1 VTPDLTVVIPTRGRQ
16 RLLARVLDHL
26 EHQADAPAFEVVVV
40 ADAKEDDRD
49 GVAAAIGERPFEV
62 RQLAAA
68 RAGASAARN
77 VGWRA
82 AEAPLIA
89 FLGDDTLPA
98 PRHLAEHAAWHSEHS
113 QREVAVLGQVRWADE
128 IRVTPFMRWLDTCG
142 IQFDYERLDAS
153 DDVDVGWGRFYTA
166 NVSIKR
172 GLLDAAGGFDE
183 ERLPFLYEDL
193 DLAYRLRP
201 LGFRL
206 LYNRAASVQ
215 HVHPVTVEDWKNRA
229 AAVAEAER
237 TFVRLHPEVEPYFHD
252 LFSPAAAWERAP
264 SGRGVRLAGVVPE
277 WVPWVGPRVRSSAE
291 ATWRYTLAREFMAG
305 WERAA

>member
-1 VTPDLTVVIPTRGRQ
+1 VPELSVVIPTRGRQ
-16 RLLARVLDHL
+16 RLLARVLDDL
-26 EHQADAPAFEVVVV
+26 ERQRDAPDFEVVVV
-40 ADAKEDDRD
+40 ADAKEDDRG
-49 GVAAAIGERPFEV
+49 GVASAIGSRSFAT

-82 AEAPLIA
+82 AQAPLVV

-98 PRHLAEHAAWHSEHS
+98 PRHMAEHAAWHAQHPE
-113 QREVAVLGQVRWADE
+113 REVAVLGQVRWADE
-128 IRVTPFMRWLDTCG
+128 IRVTPFMRWLDRCG

-153 DDVDVGWGRFYTA
+153 EDVDVGWGRFYTA

-172 GLLDAAGGFDE
+172 SLLEAGGGFDE

-206 LYNRAASVQ
+206 LYNRLASVE
-215 HVHPVTVEDWKNRA
+215 HVHPVTVEDWKRRA

-237 TFVRLHPEVEPYFHD
+237 TFVGLHPDVEPYFHD

-264 SGRGVRLAGVVPE
+264 SGRGVRLAGVVPS
-277 WVPWVGPRVRSSAE
+277 WVPWLGPRVRRSAE
-291 ATWRYTLAREFMAG
+291 ATWRYALATEFMAG
-305 WERAA
+305 WRRAAA